1 VIRETEV
8 AIIGAGPY
16 GLSIAAH
23 LRGAGIPFS
32 IFGRPMENWA
42 ERMPAGMHL
51 KSDGFASHLY
61 DPKREYTLQHHCALH
76 NIAYADL
83 GIPVSLELFVAYGV
97 AFQKK
102 LVPSLQEVYVTKVQ
116 RIDGVFELELANGE
130 QLRAKKVVIATGLND
145 VEYMPE
151 VLKALPASLC
161 SHSAQVA
168 DVTVFRGKQIA
179 VLGAGASATDVAG
192 LAQQAGASVTMVS
205 RKAPIFHNPPSSKPR
220 SLWQRITAP
229 NLGLGPNFRSS
240 LCVALPDVFRRLPVN
255 VRVGIVK
262 RHLGPSGGWFI
273 RDLVVG
279 KVAQYRGSIEGARA
293 DGRQAALTVQSA
305 DGKTTELLVDHV
317 IAGTGYRYEV
327 AKAPFLDDKIKTA
340 VTVEEGY
347 PALTGNFE
355 SSVPGLYFVGLPAA
369 HSFGP
374 LQRFALG
381 ARFTASRITSH
392 LVKIGAAVHGTRPAG
407 ADTECVVEDPAPP

>member
-42 ERMPAGMHL
+42 EHMPAGMHL

-61 DPKREYTLQHHCALH
+61 DPKREYTLKQHCALH
-76 NIAYADL
+76 NIGYADL
-83 GIPVSLELFVAYGV
+83 GTPVSLELFVNYGV

-102 LVPSLQEVYVTKVQ
+102 LVPSLQEVRVTKVR

-130 QLRAKKVVIATGLND
+130 QLRAKRVVIATGLND

-151 VLKALPASLC
+151 VLKALPATLR
-161 SHSAQVA
+161 SHSADIA
-168 DVTVFRGKQIA
+168 DVTVFRGKQIV

-192 LAQQAGASVTMVS
+192 LAQRAGARVTIVS
-205 RKAPIFHNPPSSKPR
+205 REAPTFHDPPSSKPR
-220 SLWQRITAP
+220 SLWQRIKAP

-240 LCVALPDVFRRLPVN
+240 LCVALPDVFRQLPVHL
-255 VRVGIVK
+255 RVGVVK
-262 RHLGPSGGWFI
+262 RHLGPAGGWFI

-279 KVAQYRGSIEGARA
+279 KVDQHRGVILRA
-293 DGRQAALTVQSA
+293 EVRGQQVGLIVQSA
-305 DGKTTELLVDHV
+305 DGKTTDLLVDHV
-317 IAGTGYRYEV
+317 VAGTGYRYEV
-327 AKAPFLDDKIKTA
+327 AKAPFLDDKVKAA
-340 VTVEEGY
+340 VTVEAGY
-347 PALTGNFE
+347 PALTRNFE

-369 HSFGP
+369 HTFGP
-374 LQRFALG
+374 VQRFALG
-381 ARFTASRITSH
+381 ARFAASRITSH
-392 LVKIGAAVHGTRPAG
+392 LVRSGAALGVGTMSRS
-407 ADTECVVEDPAPP
+407 ADGTI

>member
-1 VIRETEV
+1 LHPFWRCANKEQTVIRETQV

-23 LRGAGIPFS
+23 LSGAGIPFS

-42 ERMPAGMHL
+42 EHMPAGMHL

-61 DPKREYTLQHHCALH
+61 DPKREYTLKVHCALH
-76 NIAYADL
+76 NIEYADL
-83 GIPVSLELFVAYGV
+83 GIPVSLELFVDYGN
-97 AFQKK
+97 AFQKR
-102 LVPSLQEVYVTKVQ
+102 LVPSLQQVRVTKVQ
-116 RIDGVFELELANGE
+116 HIDGMFELQLANGE
-130 QLRAKKVVIATGLND
+130 QLRAERVVIATGLND

-151 VLKALPASLC
+151 VLQALPASLC

-168 DVTVFRGKQIA
+168 DVTVFRGKQVV

-205 RKAPIFHNPPSSKPR
+205 HKAPIFHNPPSSKPR

-229 NLGLGPNFRSS
+229 NLGLGPSLRSS
-240 LCVALPDVFRRLPVN
+240 LCVALPDVFRQLPVDR
-255 VRVGIVK
+255 RVGIVK

-273 RDLVVG
+273 RDLVLG
-279 KVAQYRGSIEGARA
+279 KVAQIRGSIQRASAR
-293 DGRQAALTVQSA
+293 GQKVALTVQSA
-305 DGKTTELLVDHV
+305 DGTTTDLLVDHV
-317 IAGTGYRYEV
+317 IAGTGYRYAV

-340 VTVEEGY
+340 VAVEEGY
-347 PALTGNFE
+347 PALSGNFE
-355 SSVPGLYFVGLPAA
+355 SSMPGLYFVGLPAA
-369 HSFGP
+369 NTFGP

-381 ARFTASRITSH
+381 ARFTAARVTSH
-392 LVKIGAAVHGTRPAG
+392 LVKSGPAVQAAR
-407 ADTECVVEDPAPP
+407 

>member
-42 ERMPAGMHL
+42 EHMPAGMHL

-61 DPKREYTLQHHCALH
+61 DPKGEYTLKQHCALH
-76 NIAYADL
+76 NIEYADL
-83 GIPVSLELFVAYGV
+83 GIPVSLELFVNYGV

-102 LVPSLQEVYVTKVQ
+102 LVPSLQEVRVTKVRRTQ
-116 RIDGVFELELANGE
+116 GVFELELATGE
-130 QLRAKKVVIATGLND
+130 QLRAKRVIIATGLND

-151 VLKALPASLC
+151 VLKALPATLR
-161 SHSAQVA
+161 SHSAQIA
-168 DVTVFRGKQIA
+168 DVTVFRGKQVV

-192 LAQQAGASVTMVS
+192 LAQRAGASVTLVS
-205 RKAPIFHNPPSSKPR
+205 REAPTFHDTPSSKPR

-229 NLGLGPNFRSS
+229 NLGLGNSFRSS
-240 LCVALPDVFRRLPVN
+240 MCIALPDVFRQLPVHR
-255 VRVGIVK
+255 RVGIVK
-262 RHLGPSGGWFI
+262 HHLGPSGGWFI

-279 KVAQYRGSIEGARA
+279 KVAQHRGFIQRA
-293 DGRQAALTVQSA
+293 EVRGQQVALIVQSA
-305 DGKTTELLVDHV
+305 DGKTTDLLVDHV
-317 IAGTGYRYEV
+317 VAGTGYRYEV
-327 AKAPFLDDKIKTA
+327 AKAPFLDDKIKAA

-347 PALTGNFE
+347 PALTRNFE

-369 HSFGP
+369 HTFGP
-374 LQRFALG
+374 VQRFAVG

-392 LVKIGAAVHGTRPAG
+392 LVRRGAALAVGGPIRS
-407 ADTECVVEDPAPP
+407 ADDTI

>member
-42 ERMPAGMHL
+42 EHMPAGMHL

-61 DPKREYTLQHHCALH
+61 DPKGEYTLKQHCALH
-76 NIAYADL
+76 NIEYADL
-83 GIPVSLELFVAYGV
+83 GVPVSLELFVSYGV

-102 LVPSLQEVYVTKVQ
+102 LVPSLQEVRVTKVRRTQ
-116 RIDGVFELELANGE
+116 GVFELALATGE
-130 QLRAKKVVIATGLND
+130 QLRAKRVIIATGLND

-151 VLKALPASLC
+151 VLKALPATLR
-161 SHSAQVA
+161 SHSAQIA
-168 DVTVFRGKQIA
+168 DVTVFRGKQVV

-192 LAQQAGASVTMVS
+192 LAQRAGASVTLVS
-205 RKAPIFHNPPSSKPR
+205 REAPTFHDPPSSKPR

-229 NLGLGPNFRSS
+229 NLGLGNSFRSS
-240 LCVALPDVFRRLPVN
+240 MCIALPDVFRQLPVHR
-255 VRVGIVK
+255 RVGIVK
-262 RHLGPSGGWFI
+262 HHLGPSGGWFI

-279 KVAQYRGSIEGARA
+279 KVAQHRGFIQRA
-293 DGRQAALTVQSA
+293 EVRGQQVALIVQSA
-305 DGKTTELLVDHV
+305 DGKTTDLLVDHV
-317 IAGTGYRYEV
+317 VAGTGYRYEV
-327 AKAPFLDDKIKTA
+327 AKAPFLDDKIKAA

-347 PALTGNFE
+347 PALTRNFE

-369 HSFGP
+369 HTFGP
-374 LQRFALG
+374 VQRFAVG

-392 LVKIGAAVHGTRPAG
+392 LVRRGAALGVG
-407 ADTECVVEDPAPP
+407 ATIRSADDTI

>member
-42 ERMPAGMHL
+42 EHMPAGMHL

-61 DPKREYTLQHHCALH
+61 DPKREYTLKQHCALH

-83 GIPVSLELFVAYGV
+83 GIPVSLELFINYGM

-102 LVPSLQEVYVTKVQ
+102 LVPSLQDVRVTKV
-116 RIDGVFELELANGE
+116 RRTNGVFELELANGE
-130 QLRAKKVVIATGLND
+130 RLQAKRVVIATGLND

-151 VLKALPASLC
+151 VLKALPAALR
-161 SHSAQVA
+161 SHSAEIA
-168 DVTVFRGKQIA
+168 DVTVFRGKQIV
-179 VLGAGASATDVAG
+179 VLGAGASATDIAG
-192 LAQQAGASVTMVS
+192 LAQQAGASVTIVS
-205 RKAPIFHNPPSSKPR
+205 RKAPIFHDPPSSKPR
-220 SLWQRITAP
+220 SLWKRIKAP

-240 LCVALPDVFRRLPVN
+240 LCVALPDAFRQLPVHR
-255 VRVGIVK
+255 RVGIVK

-273 RDLVVG
+273 RDLIVG
-279 KVAQYRGSIEGARA
+279 KVAQHRGSIQRA
-293 DGRQAALTVQSA
+293 EVRGQQVALTIQSA
-305 DGKTTELLVDHV
+305 EGKTTDLLVDHV
-317 IAGTGYRYEV
+317 VAGTGYRYEV
-327 AKAPFLDDKIKTA
+327 AKAPFLDDKIKAA

-347 PALTGNFE
+347 PALTRNFE
-355 SSVPGLYFVGLPAA
+355 SSVTGLYFVGLPAA
-369 HSFGP
+369 HTFGP

-392 LVKIGAAVHGTRPAG
+392 LVRSGAARAAGGTIRS
-407 ADTECVVEDPAPP
+407 ADDTI